1 MRDDVLIHRSDAQA
15 SGRTPGE
22 IRGLVR
28 NGRWVRLASGVF
40 VPRETY
46 DAADDF
52 GRHAL
57 RARAML
63 QVSSPDAALSH
74 VSAAVL
80 HGLRPWKI
88 ALNDVHLTYNRR
100 SGGKRTPG
108 RVMHTARLDEA
119 EVVDRCGARVLEVAW
134 TVVDIAAT
142 EPFEESVVL
151 GDRALRQ
158 GLTDIALLRSAL
170 ERMGAHPGR
179 ARASRAVG
187 RMDDRSDSVGESR
200 SRILMLDERLPVPLA
215 QADVL
220 DAADRWLA
228 RVDFLWAEHGVIGE
242 FDGRIKYRRD
252 GVATKDAEDIVYQEK
267 LREDRLRQAGWVVVR
282 WTWDDLETPGAL
294 ASKIRAAM
302 ELAGRGSGPVGRY
315 VVRRLTTQK

>member
-28 NGRWVRLASGVF
+28 SGHWVRIASGVF

-88 ALNDVHLTYNRR
+88 ALDDVHLTYNRR

-119 EVVDRCGARVLEVAW
+119 EVVDRCGARVLEVAR

-200 SRILMLDERLPVPLA
+200 SRLLMLDERLPVPLT
-215 QADVL
+215 QVDVL

-228 RVDFLWAEHGVIGE
+228 RVDFLW
-242 FDGRIKYRRD
+242 
-252 GVATKDAEDIVYQEK
+252 
-267 LREDRLRQAGWVVVR
+267 
-282 WTWDDLETPGAL
+282 P
-294 ASKIRAAM
+294 
-302 ELAGRGSGPVGRY
+302 
-315 VVRRLTTQK
+315 